1 MLLKEAVPKD
11 LIWACCEDYEYPQLV
26 SASNP
31 NYGYV
36 VQQSNIGFS
45 LFIYL
50 LSGGTNSELHHYFK
64 SVEEAQYFAISH
76 HKSFMNK
83 FLKENYYIRG

>member
-1 MLLKEAVPKD
+1 MIVDIRPKD
-11 LIWACCEDYEYPQLV
+11 LVWGVCEEYEYPYLE
-26 SASNP
+26 SSRNTE
-31 NYGYV
+31 YGYIV
-36 VQQSNIGFS
+36 IKSKIGYS
-45 LFIYL
+45 LSTYL